1 MAFCTHCGSEI
12 APGAAFCTKCGQPLA
27 AQPNPAA
34 QQQPAYTAP
43 ARQPMQLELMS
54 LISGGL
60 LILGGLM
67 GFIFTCCMNP
77 FYKMV
82 DIYDGTAISGLSVW
96 AAIALILIWLTPMVY
111 GAAELLNGLLF
122 HKKSRVTA
130 TLMQIGN
137 YVNLA
142 VLAHAFLVS
151 FVYLICVIVTMAS
164 ASYLPG
170 FFIALLI
177 LNILSLILLGVLVL
191 VNLTYFH
198 AQKQAIVSYHQH
210 QMGYATAPMDSKLKA
225 QPWVL
230 GVGSL
235 VFGIMSFFFC
245 GFCDPYKTY
254 YGYVFIGMG
263 YAVAAFIMSLL
274 LAGGY
279 FFGYLSFTSISAQV
293 AGQKAPD
300 YKAAFEKMR
309 QNNANKYI
317 PTAAPT
323 QQAAPQQPSVAQESP
338 QQPAPQ
344 QAAQGAIRT
353 AQGSR
358 YPVGGQEILLGCDP
372 AQAGIQFA
380 DPAGQVSPLHCGVRF
395 ENGQYLLVDYSAT
408 GTVVNGMRLTQG
420 QPTYALPGST
430 VVLGDSVTIT
440 LE

>member
-1 MAFCTHCGSEI
+1 M
-12 APGAAFCTKCGQPLA
+12 K
-27 AQPNPAA
+27 
-34 QQQPAYTAP
+34 
-43 ARQPMQLELMS
+43 LELMS

-82 DIYDGTAISGLSVW
+82 DIYDGTAVSGLSVW
-96 AAIALILIWLTPMVY
+96 AAIALILVWLTPMVY

-122 HKKSRVTA
+122 HRKSRITA

-137 YVNLA
+137 YLNLG

-170 FFIALLI
+170 FLIALLI
-177 LNILSLILLGVLVL
+177 MNILSLILLAVLVL
-191 VNLTYFH
+191 VNLTYLR
-198 AQKQAIVSYHQH
+198 AQKQAIVSYHQF
-210 QMGYATAPMDSKLKA
+210 QMGYTPAPMDSKLKA

-230 GVGSL
+230 GIGSL

-245 GFCDPYKTY
+245 GFCGNISY
-254 YGYVFIGMG
+254 YGSTQSYNAIGMG

-279 FFGYLSFTSISAQV
+279 FFSYLSFNSVSAQV

-300 YKAAFEKMR
+300 YKAAFDKMR
-309 QNNANKYI
+309 QDNANKYV
-317 PTAAPT
+317 PTANPA
-323 QQAAPQQPSVAQESP
+323 QQAAPQQPAA

-353 AQGSR
+353 AQGAR
-358 YPVGGQEILLGCDP
+358 YPVGGQEIRLGSDP

-380 DPAGQVSPLHCGVRF
+380 DPAGRVSSLHCGVRF

-430 VVLGDSVTIT
+430 VVLGESVTIT